1 MVEPVPTST
10 TDIGTRTD
18 ANAQPLGRARGERR
32 ARSAARP
39 IDLSERTL
47 PHSLEAEMAVLG
59 AVLLEPR
66 EAGSQVFEHLSE
78 ESFYAAKHQ
87 VIFRE
92 MAALQDAMQTV
103 DVTALTQ
110 RLRDKNL
117 LEEVGGPV
125 YLAELVERVPTAA
138 NVEHYIR
145 IVSEK
150 HLLRRLISA
159 SLDILGRAYDRQDE
173 VGEWLD
179 EVEQQIFS
187 ITAEKTLGG
196 PLPVRHFIKDAM
208 VTIERLYDQRGAIS
222 GISTGFRDLDRM
234 TSGLHD
240 GNMVVIAARPGMGK
254 TSLAMNI
261 VEHVALDQQL
271 PVAVFSLEM
280 SAQELVMRLLCSRT
294 KVNLRNVRE
303 GYMSERDF
311 GPLTTVA
318 SQLMKAPL
326 YIDDTP
332 GLTISQVRSRA
343 RRLKSQFGIRLLVID
358 YLQLMRSPSKR
369 AELNRQVEI
378 ADISMG
384 IKALA
389 KELSIPIIVLSQL
402 NRSPEQRTDGKP
414 KLGDLRESGAIEQDA
429 DVVMMLVRPEVY
441 AETPEDKEA
450 ERGKATLIIAKQR
463 NGPTGE
469 IELVFQHEYTRF
481 LNAAKVDSDDV
492 AGFAPMPGGEE

>member
-1 MVEPVPTST
+1 
-10 TDIGTRTD
+10 
-18 ANAQPLGRARGERR
+18 
-32 ARSAARP
+32 
-39 IDLSERTL
+39 
-47 PHSLEAEMAVLG
+47 MAVLG
-59 AVLLEPR
+59 AVLLDPR
-66 EAGSQVFEHLSE
+66 EAGGRVFEQLSE
-78 ESFYAAKHQ
+78 ESFYLAAHQ

-92 MAALQDAMQTV
+92 MAALQDAMRTV
-103 DVTALTQ
+103 DLMTLTQ
-110 RLRDKNL
+110 RLRDKNQ
-117 LEEVGGPV
+117 LEDVGGAV
-125 YLAELVERVPTAA
+125 YLTQLVERVPTAA

-145 IVSEK
+145 IVAEK
-150 HLLRRLISA
+150 HLLRRLIGA
-159 SLDILGRAYDRQDE
+159 GLEIVERAFERQDE
-173 VGEWLD
+173 IQEWLD
-179 EVEQQIFS
+179 DVEQEIFS
-187 ITAEKTLGG
+187 ITAEKTVTG
-196 PLPVRHFIKDAM
+196 PMPVRHFIKDAI
-208 VTIERLYDQRGAIS
+208 VTIERLFDRRGAIS
-222 GISTGFRDLDRM
+222 GIGTGFRDLDRM

-254 TSLAMNI
+254 TSLAMNM

-280 SAQELVMRLLCSRT
+280 SAQELVMRLLCSRA
-294 KVNLRNVRE
+294 KVNMRSVRD
-303 GYMSERDF
+303 GFMSERDF

-332 GLTISQVRSRA
+332 GLTVSQVRSRA
-343 RRLKSQFGIRLLVID
+343 RRLKSEFGIRLLVID
-358 YLQLMRSPSKR
+358 YLQLMRAPSRR

-389 KELSIPIIVLSQL
+389 KELSVPIIVLSQL

-429 DVVMMLVRPEVY
+429 DVVMLLVRPEMY

-450 ERGKATLIIAKQR
+450 ERGKALLIIAKQR

-469 IELVFQHEYTRF
+469 VELVFQDEYTRF
-481 LNAAKVDSDDV
+481 LNAAKVSSEDIPGD
-492 AGFAPMPGGEE
+492 APLGGEG